1 MTLIVGTLK
10 APPLIPMKMIKIYI
24 FNYDHDSNFTS
35 GCDDNSYPWG
45 GPACSQYVGKIPTKD
60 TTQDDF
66 WKIISEKLQTEP
78 ARQILGA
85 MSEED
90 GMRQMKLYIPLD
102 DDSAIQNWVEAMSN
116 QKLLL
121 LLWIPYR
128 RGTDADSPAPGGCN
142 WLPRANRN

>member
-1 MTLIVGTLK
+1 
-10 APPLIPMKMIKIYI
+10 MIKIYI

-35 GCDDNSYPWG
+35 DCDDNSYPWG
-45 GPACSQYVGKIPTKD
+45 GPACSQYVEKIPTKD

-90 GMRQMKLYIPLD
+90 GTRQMKLYIPLD
-102 DDSAIQNWVEAMSN
+102 DDSAIQNWVEVMSN

-121 LLWIPYR
+121 LLWIPYHW
-128 RGTDADSPAPGGCN
+128 GMDADSQHQVDVTGFRGLIEISSFVFIPIAFVLCHMY
-142 WLPRANRN
+142 

>member
-1 MTLIVGTLK
+1 
-10 APPLIPMKMIKIYI
+10 MKMIKIYI

-35 GCDDNSYPWG
+35 GYDDNSYPWG
-45 GPACSQYVGKIPTKD
+45 GPACSQCVGKIPTKD

-66 WKIISEKLQTEP
+66 WKIISEKLQTGP
-78 ARQILGA
+78 AWQILGA

-90 GMRQMKLYIPLD
+90 GTKQMKLYIPLD
-102 DDSAIQNWVEAMSN
+102 DNSAIQNCVEAMSN

-128 RGTDADSPAPGGCN
+128 RRMDADSPAPGGCN